1 MVPEIERLVVD
12 APPFK
17 KVVPVNVEDACE
29 MRPLWKVLSALQ
41 MLVVVVEN
49 AMASVLL
56 VSVRPLPMVSAPVIP
71 VAPVERMEF

>member
-1 MVPEIERLVVD
+1 
-12 APPFK
+12 
-17 KVVPVNVEDACE
+17 
-29 MRPLWKVLSALQ
+29 